1 MQELSFR
8 TVRGQDHPSEGRGLR
23 ADPAGM
29 ASLPSRTLVLC
40 ALCLALALGGCDRSG
55 LYDGPSFTGGGGPLP
70 VECPPQRTPSQLKAK
85 ISEVMVENV
94 SVLEDEYGKY
104 PPWLEIY
111 NNSDEELDLGDVPL
125 GDSLVSFDKWRIP
138 CRAESKVPPRGY
150 LVIFLDGG
158 TEEEDDYHADIELVP
173 GAQIQLV
180 LNKGSDFFTFDG
192 SELGPD
198 QSAGRYPE
206 DNAQIDVLSKAT
218 PGAPNEPAG
227 SAAAPLEAKFVRG
240 DANEDRRVNVTD
252 MNRVLQVL
260 FRSHPGPSCEDR
272 LDADDDGKI
281 NVGDALFIGN
291 TLFLPGPSFPPP
303 YPEEGTDPTADEV
316 PCPLR

>member
-1 MQELSFR
+1 
-8 TVRGQDHPSEGRGLR
+8 
-23 ADPAGM
+23 M
-29 ASLPSRTLVLC
+29 ASLPARTAVLYT
-40 ALCLALALGGCDRSG
+40 LCLTLALGAGGCDRTG
-55 LYDGPSFTGGGGPLP
+55 LYDGPSFSGDDGPVV

-94 SVLEDEYGKY
+94 SALEDEYGRY
-104 PPWLEIY
+104 PPWLEIH
-111 NNSDEELDLGDVPL
+111 NNSDEELDLGDVAL
-125 GDSLVSFDKWRIP
+125 GDSLTRFDKWRIP
-138 CRAESKVPPRGY
+138 CRAESRIPPRGY

-158 TEEEDDYHADIELVP
+158 TEEEGDYHAEIELTP

-198 QSAGRYPE
+198 LSAGRYPE
-206 DNAQIDVLSKAT
+206 DNAQIDVLSEPT

-227 SAAAPLEAKFVRG
+227 AAASPLEAKFVRG

-260 FRSHPGPSCEDR
+260 FRAHPGPSCEDR
-272 LDADDDGKI
+272 LDANDDGEI
-281 NVGDALFIGN
+281 DVGDALCIGN
-291 TLFLPGPSFPPP
+291 TLFLPGPSFLPP
-303 YPEEGTDPTADEV
+303 YPEEGTDPTPDDV